1 MHGTEGKVYSMGE
14 TERTI
19 EQVLEE
25 KDAQVKEL
33 MAKIEYLGTKHEEQ
47 IRELNAEIRQL
58 NGVIEGLK
66 FAIRCNGVSG
76 GEVR

>member
-1 MHGTEGKVYSMGE
+1 MEE
-14 TERTI
+14 TRRTV
-19 EQVLEE
+19 EEVLRENEE
-25 KDAQVKEL
+25 MRKEY
-33 MAKIEYLGTKHEEQ
+33 MAKIEYLETKHEEQ
-47 IRELNAEIRQL
+47 IRELNAEIKRL

>member
-1 MHGTEGKVYSMGE
+1 MGE

-33 MAKIEYLGTKHEEQ
+33 MAKIEYLGTKHKEQ

>member
-1 MHGTEGKVYSMGE
+1 MEE
-14 TERTI
+14 TRRTV
-19 EQVLEE
+19 EEVLRENEE
-25 KDAQVKEL
+25 MRKEY

>member
-1 MHGTEGKVYSMGE
+1 MGE

-33 MAKIEYLGTKHEEQ
+33 MANIEYLGTKHEEQ

-76 GEVR
+76 GEVRSTTHPLK

>member
-1 MHGTEGKVYSMGE
+1 MNSMGE

-25 KDAQVKEL
+25 KDALVKEL
-33 MAKIEYLGTKHEEQ
+33 MAKIEYLEARNEDQNKEF
-47 IRELNAEIRQL
+47 NAEIRRL
-58 NGVIEGLK
+58 SGVIEGLK